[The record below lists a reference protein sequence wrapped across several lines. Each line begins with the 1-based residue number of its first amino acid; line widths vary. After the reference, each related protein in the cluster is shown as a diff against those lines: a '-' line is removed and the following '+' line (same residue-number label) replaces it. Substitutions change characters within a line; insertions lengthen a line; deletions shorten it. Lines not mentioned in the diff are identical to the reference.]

1 MRIDENLIQEI
12 RNSAD
17 IVEVIGN
24 YIPLIRKGKAVTAVC
39 PFHDD
44 HSPSLSISS
53 DKQIYKCFV
62 CNNGGNVFTFVK
74 NFESIS
80 FQEAVVKVAKIIGK
94 DITFEYSSKEV
105 KDLPFQ
111 ARYDALEEM
120 IKFTQ
125 FNLNTVDG
133 KVASEYLKKRK
144 LDDSIIDAFQI
155 GYNGLNNQVYH
166 YLKAKGY
173 PDDVLVESDI
183 VRINE
188 YGVKDVFEHRIL
200 FPIHDVYGLPIGFT
214 ARALDSNQSKY
225 INTKET
231 EIYKKG
237 DVIYNYHRAK
247 TMAKKEDKVYLL
259 EGVIDVIAMYKAGYH
274 NAVCSLGTSL
284 TTNQLK
290 AIKRLSNHLVFFYDG
305 DEAGLNATYKA
316 AMLAKEKGF
325 HISVI
330 DNDTQLDPDEII
342 HQYSIDKLKKIILKE
357 IPWIQFLMKYLKMHL
372 NLENYSDKK
381 TFTQRIQHEIQQLD
395 DDYDRQ
401 NFAQQLYVLTGY
413 QANSHPITKK
423 STKIKRM
430 VEEESN
436 IDNGIILAEYE
447 IINQLLISKKASLIF
462 KEQLGF
468 LVNQEANL
476 IAMLILDY
484 YRTHNEIQLN
494 EFIDVMVEDSLR
506 NLVLKISMLD
516 FLPQVFNEIK
526 LLGSIKR
533 IKIELLKEK
542 ERKIK
547 EQIALIDNSES
558 QRVLIEELSH
568 LQLERRRLIDENKS
582 EQ

>member
-17 IVEVIGN
+17 IVEVISN

-94 DITFEYSSKEV
+94 DITFEYSTKEV

-133 KVASEYLKKRK
+133 KIASEYLKKRK
-144 LDDSIIDAFQI
+144 LDDSIIDTFQI

-173 PDDVLVESDI
+173 PDSVLVESDI

-214 ARALDSNQSKY
+214 ARALDSSQSKY

-290 AIKRLSNHLVFFYDG
+290 EIKRLSNHLVFFYDG

-330 DNDTQLDPDEII
+330 DNDTQLDPDEIL
-342 HQYSIDKLKKIILKE
+342 HQYSIDKLKKIIRKE
-357 IPWIQFLMKYLKMHL
+357 IPWIQFLMKYLKTHL

-381 TFTQRIQHEIQQLD
+381 MFTQRIQHEIQQLD

-413 QANSHPITKK
+413 QANSYPLTKK

-430 VEEESN
+430 IEDESN

-484 YRTHNEIQLN
+484 YRTHDEIQLN

-547 EQIALIDNSES
+547 EQIALIDNLES
-558 QRVLIEELSH
+558 QRVLIEELSN